1 MPRFS
6 TQVNFLDQR
15 YNEDGSLYAPSRYK
29 ELVKINYAIAKNCN
43 TSYID
48 ILQLTP
54 RERDYLWEFI
64 VEDADR
70 TKEMLE
76 NSRKQNAKY

>member
-6 TQVNFLDQR
+6 TQVNFLDQL

-29 ELVKINYAIAKNCN
+29 NLVRINYAISKNCN
-43 TSYID
+43 TSYLD
-48 ILQLTP
+48 VLQLTP

-64 VEDADR
+64 LEEVDR

-76 NSRKQNAKY
+76 NTRKQHG